1 MMITIEDK
9 ISLIN
14 MKIEFWRSRLQE
26 SISSLEPL
34 EIQGDPIKITMN
46 NQDIT
51 DYTNIINSLEN
62 ILDELNA

>member
-1 MMITIEDK
+1 MITIEDK

-26 SISSLEPL
+26 SISLSEPL

>member
-1 MMITIEDK
+1 MITIEEK

-51 DYTNIINSLEN
+51 DHTNIINSLEN

>member
-1 MMITIEDK
+1 MITKEDK
-9 ISLIN
+9 VYLIN
-14 MKIEFWRSRLQE
+14 YKLDFWRERLQE
-26 SISSLEPL
+26 SIESSGFLESH
-34 EIQGDPIKITMN
+34 GDQVKIDMN